1 MLLTLVLSATLGC
14 TGATS
19 GKPNPRASSQTYK
32 LHQRHTL
39 SKGVGLLDS
48 NADIEHL
55 ETYGRAI
62 YAMEIGVGTPT
73 QKVKVQIDT
82 GSSYFWIHPKSV
94 NENGFDE
101 SLSKTYSY
109 NGFDRF
115 IASYASGS
123 VSGIS
128 ITDSLEV
135 GPYTLRDAVIG
146 LVTAPKSYFH
156 PYDDVVGIMG
166 LAFEIK
172 WGPFSSYLVDEEIA
186 KQQHQISNFGLYLS
200 EEDSGT
206 NSTITFGGFE
216 LEHAGQNPA
225 FHWTPVHY
233 NGAFDFWRVNTHSLE
248 YGQQIWS
255 VDESWGPDSVVDSGS
270 SHIVIPN
277 RQFFDNIRNSIVT
290 SSNGDC
296 AFDSQNSNL
305 GYPHVV
311 CSASTN
317 WDSLNALKIRMPVL
331 DKNDVGDY
339 ELSVP
344 AKLLFIPFK
353 SDQRVLAVHYHK
365 NGKYINLGAPFLRA
379 FYTYFDKT
387 TLSEDYICSKC
398 TTKPYTPKS
407 IGFVGVNGGTIRYIR
422 STGNRG
428 SNTGNPDSGSN
439 SSSGSNGI
447 NFWIFLTVGL
457 VIFVTT
463 GVLFAAYCIW
473 NKLKR
478 GQMEST
484 HQILLD
490 EVGDEI
496 KEVTAEG

>member
-1 MLLTLVLSATLGC
+1 MLLTLVLTTTLGC
-14 TGATS
+14 TAATS

-32 LHQRHTL
+32 LHTL
-39 SKGVGLLDS
+39 SKGVGLLD
-48 NADIEHL
+48 ADLEHL

-62 YAMEIGVGTPT
+62 YAMDIGVGTPA

-82 GSSYFWIHPKSV
+82 GSSYFWIHPKSS
-94 NENGFDE
+94 NPNGFDE
-101 SLSKTYSY
+101 HLSSTFKYY
-109 NGFDRF
+109 NKFS
-115 IASYASGS
+115 ASYASGT
-123 VSGIS
+123 VSGRTI
-128 ITDSLEV
+128 IENLEV
-135 GPYTLRDAVIG
+135 GPFTLKDALIG
-146 LVTAPKSYFH
+146 FVTTPSSYFH
-156 PYDDVVGIMG
+156 PHDDVVGIMG
-166 LAFEIK
+166 LGFDF
-172 WGPFSSYLVDEEIA
+172 FSGSLSPTYLVDEEIA
-186 KQQHQISNFGLYLS
+186 KQQNHVSSFGLYLS

-216 LEHAGQNPA
+216 TMHAGKNPT
-225 FHWTPVHY
+225 FHWIPVHY
-233 NGAFDFWRVNTHSLE
+233 TGSFDYWRVNIHSFE
-248 YGQQIWS
+248 YGQQKWS
-255 VDESWGPDSVVDSGS
+255 VNEYWGPDSVVDSGS

-277 RQFFDNIRNSIVT
+277 KQFFDNIRNSIVT
-290 SSNGDC
+290 SSNGNC

-317 WDSLNALKIRMPVL
+317 WDSLKNALKIRMPVL
-331 DKNDVGDY
+331 TKADDVGDF

-344 AKLLFIPFK
+344 AKLLFIPFN
-353 SDQRVLAVHYHK
+353 SDQRVLAVHYHE
-365 NGKYINLGAPFLRA
+365 NGKFIILGAPFLRA
-379 FYTYFDKT
+379 FYTYFDKDI
-387 TLSEDYICSKC
+387 LSEDYNCNKC
-398 TTKPYTPKS
+398 GSSPYTPRS
-407 IGFVGVNGGTIRYIR
+407 IGFVGVNGGSIRYIQP

-428 SNTGNPDSGSN
+428 SNTGNPNLGSN
-439 SSSGSNGI
+439 SGSGSNGI

-463 GVLFAAYCIW
+463 GVLFAACCIW

-490 EVGDEI
+490 EVEDEI